1 MKVKNYLLPY
11 KWQIA
16 GWAVLLTA
24 FIAFNLI
31 MNAGIGVM
39 SERTLKNLL
48 TVLIFTGSLSLL
60 MIAFSKEKHED
71 EFVKSLRGRSLAIT
85 AGIAFVLSILWL
97 LLWCLNVPFKPSD
110 MESVRKTSIVLHII
124 EGYLSFIPMFF
135 LYIVIF
141 KISLW
146 TYRWPGYIP
155 AATGRCGR
163 SIPPDHLRHRKR
175 EVHSFHRT
183 RTETIGIFR

>member
-24 FIAFNLI
+24 FIAFTLI

-39 SERTLKNLL
+39 NEHTLKNLL

-85 AGIAFVLSILWL
+85 AGTAFVLSILWL
-97 LLWCLNVPFKPSD
+97 LLWYLNVPFKSSD
-110 MESVRKTSIVLHII
+110 MDVRKISIVFHII

-146 TYRWPGYIP
+146 TYRW
-155 AATGRCGR
+155 R
-163 SIPPDHLRHRKR
+163 SRHEK
-175 EVHSFHRT
+175 
-183 RTETIGIFR
+183 

>member
-39 SERTLKNLL
+39 NERTLKNLL

-124 EGYLSFIPMFF
+124 GDSIGPNVPL
-135 LYIVIF
+135 
-141 KISLW
+141 ISL
-146 TYRWPGYIP
+146 
-155 AATGRCGR
+155 
-163 SIPPDHLRHRKR
+163 
-175 EVHSFHRT
+175 
-183 RTETIGIFR
+183 

>member
-1 MKVKNYLLPY
+1 MRAKNYLLSY

-16 GWAVLLTA
+16 GWAILLVA

-31 MNAGIGVM
+31 MDAGIGVIN
-39 SERTLKNLL
+39 ERTLKNIL

-97 LLWCLNVPFKPSD
+97 LLWYLNVPFKPSD

-124 EGYLSFIPMFF
+124 QGYLSFIPMFF

-146 TYRWPGYIP
+146 TYRW
-155 AATGRCGR
+155 R
-163 SIPPDHLRHRKR
+163 SRHEK
-175 EVHSFHRT
+175 
-183 RTETIGIFR
+183 